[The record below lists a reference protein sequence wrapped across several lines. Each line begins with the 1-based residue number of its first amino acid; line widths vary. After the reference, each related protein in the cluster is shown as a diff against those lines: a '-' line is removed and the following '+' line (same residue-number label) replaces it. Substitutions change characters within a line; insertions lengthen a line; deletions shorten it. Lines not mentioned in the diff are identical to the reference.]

1 LLRARCRMCQR
12 RAGRINSRR
21 AGRQS
26 SFRSGKAD
34 MTSPAELET
43 WLAQLFPETAIESRP
58 VNYLIRQNLGGEL
71 KQNPPVRRDT
81 NDAPPIQVGV
91 TAKALERLGPTQLQS
106 GLRRAIASATRETKR
121 RDELRFLVTASEVI
135 VCEGK
140 KSKR

>member
-43 WLAQLFPETAIESRP
+43 WLAPLFPEAAIESRP
-58 VNYLIRQNLGGEL
+58 VNYLMRQNLDEEL
-71 KQNPPVRRDT
+71 NKNQLFRIEPKDP
-81 NDAPPIQVGV
+81 PPIQVGV